1 MDSDF
6 SKKQTSEES
15 DEILLRLISEKDES
29 ALSLFYDRKSSFVY
43 SLILNVVKNK
53 LDAEELTEEV
63 FFRVW
68 SNADSYNLN
77 RGSVMAWLTT
87 ITRRIAIDRL
97 RSRQFKSSGKNVSI
111 DVLDEKSSNESNH
124 GEQFAI
130 ASDVS
135 KALNKLDVAHQ
146 EIIKLSYYE
155 GLSQSM
161 IADRT
166 NTPLG
171 TVKSRT
177 REALKQLRE
186 LLFFEDNK

>member
-6 SKKQTSEES
+6 LKKEASEES

-97 RSRQFKSSGKNVSI
+97 RSRQFKSSGRDVSI
-111 DVLDEKSSNESNH
+111 DVLDEKSSNRPNH

-130 ASDVS
+130 TSDIS
-135 KALNKLDVAHQ
+135 KALNQLDIAHQ
-146 EIIKLSYYE
+146 EIIKLSYYD